1 MISIRCVKSICDRYT
16 EIENYEVA
24 VNSPVKYV
32 CHHRREVQNGVQIWT
47 KDELIKVG
55 QYFKV
60 EPEDLIFMPMSE
72 HISLHKN
79 AYDPKRKCL
88 CKVMTDEQKE
98 KISKARMGMKP
109 WNAGTTGRQKWSEN
123 QREKFNEYTKSD
135 VFNTKYTAE
144 RNKKISDA
152 RKKLKRVYNSDGT
165 YRMIKEAK

>member
-1 MISIRCVKSICDRYT
+1 MISVRCVKGICDRYT

-55 QYFKV
+55 QYYKV
-60 EPEDLIFMPMSE
+60 EPEDLIFMPLSE

-88 CKVMTDEQKE
+88 CKVITDEQKE
-98 KISKARMGMKP
+98 KLSNARKGMAP
-109 WNAGTTGRQKWSEN
+109 WNKGKTGVQSWSEEAK
-123 QREKFNEYTKSD
+123 EKLRNTLSD
-135 VFNTKYTAE
+135 PNLKTRMYTAE
-144 RNKKISDA
+144 RNAKIAKSRSGKKYP
-152 RKKLKRVYNSDGT
+152 RNK
-165 YRMIKEAK
+165 